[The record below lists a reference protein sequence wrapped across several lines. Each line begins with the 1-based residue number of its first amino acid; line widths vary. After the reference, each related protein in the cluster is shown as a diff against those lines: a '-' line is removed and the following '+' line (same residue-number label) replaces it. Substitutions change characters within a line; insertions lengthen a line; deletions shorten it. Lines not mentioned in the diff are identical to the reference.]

1 MKNTWTYHKGQ
12 AVPLN
17 RDNIDTDQIIPKQF
31 LKSIKKSGFGPNLF
45 DAWRYEDE
53 GFPGQDISNRKINKE
68 FILNKEKFINSD
80 ILISKKNFGC
90 GSSREH
96 AVWSLMDFGFKVVI
110 AESFADIFYN
120 NCFNNG
126 LLPIAVSEHEIS
138 TLLDL
143 SNKRKEI
150 EIDLQNQII
159 FVEDNE
165 IAHFEIDPFRKKCIL
180 EGLDEIGLSL
190 THSSEIKEFERK
202 HYLKSPW
209 IFNRENDWW
218 IKKTIFLFYL
228 VTG

>member
-1 MKNTWTYHKGQ
+1 MKNTFTFHRGR
-12 AVPLN
+12 AVPLD

-53 GFPGQDISNRKINKE
+53 GFPGQDIDQRKPNKE
-68 FILNKEKFINSD
+68 FILNQERFNGAD

-126 LLPIAVSEHEIS
+126 LLPITLSSEEIS
-138 TLLDL
+138 MML
-143 SNKRKEI
+143 NIAEEGKEI
-150 EIDLQNQII
+150 EIDLENQVI
-159 FVEDNE
+159 FFEDNE
-165 IAHFEIDPFRKKCIL
+165 IATFEIDPFRKKCIL

-190 THSSEIKEFERK
+190 IHAAEIKEFEEKRAME
-202 HYLKSPW
+202 SPW
-209 IFNRENDWW
+209 IFKIGNKNE
-218 IKKTIFLFYL
+218 K
-228 VTG
+228 

>member
-1 MKNTWTYHKGQ
+1 MKNTSTYHKGQ

-53 GFPGQDISNRKINKE
+53 GFPGQEISNRKINKE
-68 FILNKEKFINSD
+68 FILNQEKFINSD

-150 EIDLQNQII
+150 GIDLQNQII
-159 FVEDNE
+159 FVEDDE

-202 HYLKSPW
+202 HSLKSPW
-209 IFNRENDWW
+209 IFNKESD
-218 IKKTIFLFYL
+218 
-228 VTG
+228 

>member
-1 MKNTWTYHKGQ
+1 MKNTFTFHRGRI
-12 AVPLN
+12 VPLD

-53 GFPGQDISNRKINKE
+53 GFPGQDVSQRKPNKE
-68 FILNKEKFINSD
+68 FILNQERFNGAD

-96 AVWSLMDFGFKVVI
+96 AVWSLMDFGFKVII

-126 LLPIAVSEHEIS
+126 LLPITLSSEEIS
-138 TLLDL
+138 MML
-143 SNKRKEI
+143 NFAEEGKEI
-150 EIDLQNQII
+150 EIDLENQVI
-159 FVEDNE
+159 FLEDNE
-165 IAHFEIDPFRKKCIL
+165 IATFEIDPFRKKCIL

-190 THSSEIKEFERK
+190 IHAAEIKEFEEKRAME
-202 HYLKSPW
+202 SPW
-209 IFNRENDWW
+209 IFKIGNKNE
-218 IKKTIFLFYL
+218 K
-228 VTG
+228 

>member
-1 MKNTWTYHKGQ
+1 MKNTSTYHKGQ

-68 FILNKEKFINSD
+68 FILNQEEFINSD

-126 LLPIAVSEHEIS
+126 LLPIAISEHEIS

-180 EGLDEIGLSL
+180 EGLDDIGLSL
-190 THSSEIKEFERK
+190 THSSEIKEFESK

-209 IFNRENDWW
+209 IFNREND
-218 IKKTIFLFYL
+218 
-228 VTG
+228 

>member
-1 MKNTWTYHKGQ
+1 MKNTFTFHRGR
-12 AVPLN
+12 AVPLD

-53 GFPGQDISNRKINKE
+53 GFPGQDVSQRKPNKE
-68 FILNKEKFINSD
+68 FILNQERFNGAD

-126 LLPIAVSEHEIS
+126 LLPITLSSEEIS
-138 TLLDL
+138 MML
-143 SNKRKEI
+143 NIAEEGKEI
-150 EIDLQNQII
+150 EIDLENQVI
-159 FVEDNE
+159 FFEDNE
-165 IAHFEIDPFRKKCIL
+165 IATFEIDPFRKKCIL

-190 THSSEIKEFERK
+190 IHAPEIKEFEEKRAME
-202 HYLKSPW
+202 SPW
-209 IFNRENDWW
+209 IFKMGNKNE
-218 IKKTIFLFYL
+218 K
-228 VTG
+228 

>member
-1 MKNTWTYHKGQ
+1 MKNTSTYHKGQ

-68 FILNKEKFINSD
+68 FILNQEKFINSD

-209 IFNRENDWW
+209 IFSKEND
-218 IKKTIFLFYL
+218 
-228 VTG
+228 

>member
-1 MKNTWTYHKGQ
+1 MKNTSTYHKGQ

-45 DAWRYEDE
+45 DAWRYKDE

-68 FILNKEKFINSD
+68 FILNQEKFINSD

-126 LLPIAVSEHEIS
+126 LLPIAISEHEIS

-209 IFNRENDWW
+209 IFNREND
-218 IKKTIFLFYL
+218 
-228 VTG
+228 

>member
-1 MKNTWTYHKGQ
+1 MRNSNSFHKGQ
-12 AVPLN
+12 AIPLD

-53 GFPGQDISNRKINKE
+53 GFPGQDINDRKINEE
-68 FILNKEKFINSD
+68 FILNQKKYFNSD

-96 AVWSLMDFGFKVVI
+96 AVWSLMDYGFKVVI

-126 LLPIAVSEHEIS
+126 LLPIALSSEEIQN
-138 TLLDL
+138 LLNL
-143 SNKRKEI
+143 AEERKEI
-150 EIDLQNQII
+150 EIDLLNQVI
-159 FVEDNE
+159 FSEDNE
-165 IAHFEIDPFRKKCIL
+165 IANFEIDPFRKKCIL

-190 THSSEIKEFERK
+190 THANDIKEFEKKRQK
-202 HYLKSPW
+202 QSPW
-209 IFNRENDWW
+209 VFNN
-218 IKKTIFLFYL
+218 KS
-228 VTG
+228 

>member
-1 MKNTWTYHKGQ
+1 MKNTSTYHKGQ

-53 GFPGQDISNRKINKE
+53 GFPGQEISNRKINKE
-68 FILNKEKFINSD
+68 FILNQEKFINSD

-126 LLPIAVSEHEIS
+126 LLPIAISEHEIS

-143 SNKRKEI
+143 SYKRKEI

-209 IFNRENDWW
+209 IFNREND
-218 IKKTIFLFYL
+218 
-228 VTG
+228 

>member
-1 MKNTWTYHKGQ
+1 MKNTFTFHRGRT
-12 AVPLN
+12 VPLD

-53 GFPGQDISNRKINKE
+53 GFPGQDVSQRKPNKE
-68 FILNKEKFINSD
+68 FILNQERFNGAD

-126 LLPIAVSEHEIS
+126 LLPITLSSEEIS
-138 TLLDL
+138 MML
-143 SNKRKEI
+143 NIAEEGKEI
-150 EIDLQNQII
+150 EIDLENQVI
-159 FVEDNE
+159 FFEDNE
-165 IAHFEIDPFRKKCIL
+165 IATFEIDPFRKKCIL

-190 THSSEIKEFERK
+190 IHAAEIKEFEEKRAME
-202 HYLKSPW
+202 SPW
-209 IFNRENDWW
+209 IFKIGNKNE
-218 IKKTIFLFYL
+218 K
-228 VTG
+228 

>member
-1 MKNTWTYHKGQ
+1 MRNSNSFHKGQ
-12 AVPLN
+12 AIPLD

-53 GFPGQDISNRKINKE
+53 GFPGQDINDRKINEE
-68 FILNKEKFINSD
+68 FVLNQKKYLNSD

-126 LLPIAVSEHEIS
+126 LLPIVLSSDEIQ
-138 TLLDL
+138 TLLNL
-143 SNKRKEI
+143 AENRKEI
-150 EIDLQNQII
+150 EIDLLNQVI
-159 FVEDNE
+159 FSEDNE
-165 IAHFEIDPFRKKCIL
+165 IANFEIDPFRKKCIL

-190 THSSEIKEFERK
+190 THANDIKEFEKKRQK
-202 HYLKSPW
+202 ESPW
-209 IFNRENDWW
+209 IFNNNN
-218 IKKTIFLFYL
+218 
-228 VTG
+228 

>member
-1 MKNTWTYHKGQ
+1 MKNTSTYHRGL

-17 RDNIDTDQIIPKQF
+17 RDNIDTDQIIPKQY

-53 GFPGQDISNRKINKE
+53 GFPGQDISKRKINKE
-68 FILNKEKFINSD
+68 FILNQEKFINSD

-126 LLPIAVSEHEIS
+126 LLPITISEHEIS

-143 SNKRKEI
+143 SEERKEI

-159 FVEDNE
+159 FVGDNE

-202 HYLKSPW
+202 HYLKFPW
-209 IFNRENDWW
+209 IF
-218 IKKTIFLFYL
+218 KKK
-228 VTG
+228 

>member
-1 MKNTWTYHKGQ
+1 MKNTSTYHKGQ

-68 FILNKEKFINSD
+68 FILNQEEFINSD

-209 IFNRENDWW
+209 IFNRENDQ
-218 IKKTIFLFYL
+218 
-228 VTG
+228 

>member
-1 MKNTWTYHKGQ
+1 MRNSNSFHKGQ
-12 AVPLN
+12 AIPLD

-53 GFPGQDISNRKINKE
+53 GFPGQDINDRKINEE
-68 FILNKEKFINSD
+68 FILNQKKYLNSD

-96 AVWSLMDFGFKVVI
+96 AVWSLMDYGFKVVI

-126 LLPIAVSEHEIS
+126 LLPIVLRSEEIQN
-138 TLLDL
+138 LLNL
-143 SNKRKEI
+143 AEERKEI
-150 EIDLQNQII
+150 EIDLLNQVI
-159 FVEDNE
+159 FSEDNE
-165 IAHFEIDPFRKKCIL
+165 IANFEIDPFRKKCIL

-190 THSSEIKEFERK
+190 THANDIKEFEKKRQK
-202 HYLKSPW
+202 QSPW
-209 IFNRENDWW
+209 VFNN
-218 IKKTIFLFYL
+218 KS
-228 VTG
+228 

>member
-1 MKNTWTYHKGQ
+1 MKNTSTYHKGQ

-68 FILNKEKFINSD
+68 FILNQEEFINSD

-96 AVWSLMDFGFKVVI
+96 AVWSLMDFGFKVLI

-126 LLPIAVSEHEIS
+126 LLPIAISEDEIS

-143 SNKRKEI
+143 SYKR
-150 EIDLQNQII
+150 
-159 FVEDNE
+159 
-165 IAHFEIDPFRKKCIL
+165 
-180 EGLDEIGLSL
+180 LSL

-209 IFNRENDWW
+209 IFNREND
-218 IKKTIFLFYL
+218 
-228 VTG
+228 